1 MSPDRL
7 QDSAPP
13 ARIGL
18 LVAAGICVAI
28 PIVALMWVGSY
39 AREDPKLGP
48 FPFFFWYQFLW
59 VFLCAGFVTAAY
71 RLVLKGRPYRP
82 MISAGEPPAAS
93 GDHHPGG
100 AGKKDQSGGVT

>member
-1 MSPDRL
+1 MPPDRVH
-7 QDSAPP
+7 DSAPP

-18 LVAAGICVAI
+18 LVAAGVCVAI

-59 VFLCAGFVTAAY
+59 VFLTAGFVVAAY

-82 MISAGEPPAAS
+82 MLSAGEPPVDG
-93 GDHHPGG
+93 GDLHLGG
-100 AGKKDQSGGVT
+100 ADEEGSAR